1 MCTQY
6 LSLLLED
13 DRVMVNTVTSQL
25 LSVHCKYLSLLEK
38 DDRVM
43 VNTVT
48 SQLLSVHCTVS
59 TWACLWNMT
68 GSTFP
73 PVSHHLKMLQPN
85 QIKKLIFNVYL
96 LSKVSFTALSPYYNL
111 ILNFC
116 FNTNIRE
123 IEAIFKTLQSEAFV
137 EREKKFGVQI
147 SWHCL

>member
-59 TWACLWNMT
+59 T
-68 GSTFP
+68 
-73 PVSHHLKMLQPN
+73 
-85 QIKKLIFNVYL
+85 
-96 LSKVSFTALSPYYNL
+96 
-111 ILNFC
+111 
-116 FNTNIRE
+116 
-123 IEAIFKTLQSEAFV
+123 
-137 EREKKFGVQI
+137 
-147 SWHCL
+147 